1 MKFTKKILSVLCVG
15 VLILSGIGA
24 SSDALWKNYRPY
36 GGFDGSWKRFYGRD
50 RIKTSEYTA
59 NSLNP
64 HKNAT
69 DVHPLPAVRVYLQ

>member
-36 GGFDGSWKRFYGRD
+36 GGFDGSWKRFMEGIELRLLS
-50 RIKTSEYTA
+50 TQPT
-59 NSLNP
+59 L
-64 HKNAT
+64 
-69 DVHPLPAVRVYLQ
+69 